1 MSPCGHSVAVHTTE
15 AGFGR
20 LGRGLECCCSHG
32 DHEPHHTA
40 CLRGKARLTCAADI
54 GNRTSES
61 SRGCGRAEGPGPQLD
76 RAPLFV

>member
-1 MSPCGHSVAVHTTE
+1 MVTPSPSIRPNPALGDCDADLSAAAAMVTMS
-15 AGFGR
+15 
-20 LGRGLECCCSHG
+20 
-32 DHEPHHTA
+32 HTA

-61 SRGCGRAEGPGPQLD
+61 SRGCGRAEGPQLD